1 MANRVLEMAIAI
13 KGQLDSSVGGAMTK
27 AIAQTKQMQAQ
38 IRAANR
44 EMASLQKQAAKQ
56 QASKGYVEYDTE
68 LAMLQASA
76 KKNQAAKEYE
86 ATMDRINA
94 KQKASA
100 NLSAAVSNLKAGAVA
115 AAAVAA
121 PLGLAVNEAIKFE
134 SAMSDVRKVVD
145 FDTPQQ
151 FKEMGDDILRMS
163 QGLPMSAEGIAKIVA
178 AGGQAGIAR
187 DELKEFATDAIKMGV
202 AFDITADQ
210 AGTMMANW
218 RTAFGMGQQEVVQL
232 ADQINYLSNTTA
244 ASSDAISDIVTRV
257 GPLGD
262 VAGISASQ
270 IAAIGA
276 SMAAVGVKSD
286 VAATGIKNLALGLVA
301 GAGAT
306 KSQQAAFAQ
315 LGLSAEDVAK
325 RMQTD
330 AQGTIVDILSR
341 IKQLPKE
348 AQAATL
354 SDLFGKESI
363 EAIAPLLTQLDN
375 LKDNFN
381 KVGDASQ
388 YAGSM
393 EAEYQARAGTTAN
406 QLQLAKNNLVALAV
420 NLGSLLLPAVNAVAG
435 GVARALG
442 AVAQFVTEHQQLASV
457 ITGTI
462 LAIVGLTMAALG
474 IRAAVAYYKY
484 MVATINMVRNAH
496 IAASIATKIST
507 ASTIA
512 AAAAQRAF
520 AIGARIAAVAQMA
533 LNAVMAMNP
542 FTLLVIAIMI
552 VVAALVYLWNTNES
566 FRAACIAAWESICAA
581 VSSAWDAISSAAA
594 AAWDYITS
602 AVSGAYAFIVG
613 CFDSISAAA
622 QAVWDAAVSAAQSAW
637 DSITSAVDAG
647 VQWCIDK
654 WNALKDAFSHPIDAI
669 VNFIKGGDSD
679 AASAAGQSASGGVF
693 NHPYLTWVAEA
704 GYPEVIVPITHDA
717 NAYNLWATAGQM
729 LGVGPAAMPTMPNM
743 PAVAPSS
750 GGPVEINFAPTINVQ
765 GGPGSEQAV
774 SRLMD
779 QKMREFDS
787 MMKRW
792 AANQRRLSF
801 E

>member
-13 KGQLDSSVGGAMTK
+13 KGQLDGSVGSTMSQAV
-27 AIAQTKQMQAQ
+27 AHAKQMQAQ

-44 EMASLQKQAAKQ
+44 EMASLQRQAAKQ
-56 QASKGYVEYDTE
+56 QASKGYVEYETE
-68 LAMLQASA
+68 LAMLQAQAQRNSA
-76 KKNQAAKEYE
+76 AEEYE
-86 ATMDRINA
+86 ATMDRVNA

-100 NLSAAVSNLKAGAVA
+100 NLSQAVSNLKAGAVA
-115 AAAVAA
+115 ATAMAA

-134 SAMSDVRKVVD
+134 ASMADVRKTVD

-163 QGLPMSAEGIAKIVA
+163 QEMPMSAEGIAKIVA

-187 DELKEFATDAIKMGV
+187 DDLKQFATDAIKMGV
-202 AFDITADQ
+202 AFDISAEQ
-210 AGTMMANW
+210 AGDMMAKW
-218 RTAFGMGQQEVVQL
+218 RTAFGMDQGQVVQL
-232 ADQINYLSNTTA
+232 ADQVNYLSNTTA
-244 ASSDAISDIVTRV
+244 ASSDSISDIVTRV
-257 GPLGD
+257 GPLGQ

-276 SMAAVGVKSD
+276 SMASVGVESD
-286 VAATGIKNLALGLVA
+286 VAATGIKNMALGLVA

-306 KSQQAAFAQ
+306 KSQQEAFAQ

-330 AQGTIVDILSR
+330 AQGTIIDVLSR
-341 IKQLPKE
+341 IKELPKE
-348 AQAATL
+348 MQASVL

-363 EAIAPLLTQLDN
+363 NAITPLLTQLDN
-375 LKDNFN
+375 LKANFN
-381 KVGDASQ
+381 KVSDATQ
-388 YAGSM
+388 YAGST
-393 EAEYQARAGTTAN
+393 EAEYQARVGTTAN
-406 QLQLAKNNLVALAV
+406 QLTLAKNNLVALAV
-420 NLGSLLLPAVNAVAG
+420 NIGGLLLPAVSAVAG
-435 GVARALG
+435 GLAMAMGSVAK
-442 AVAQFVTEHQQLASV
+442 FVEEHQTLAAV
-457 ITGTI
+457 IMGTVSAI
-462 LAIVGLTMAALG
+462 LALTLAALT

-484 MVATINMVRNAH
+484 MIATINMVRDAH
-496 IAASIATKIST
+496 VAATVASRASAASTMVAG
-507 ASTIA
+507 
-512 AAAAQRAF
+512 AAQRAF
-520 AIGARIAAVAQMA
+520 AIGARMAAAAQMA

-542 FTLLVIAIMI
+542 FILIVLAIMA
-552 VVAALVYLWNTNES
+552 VVAALIYLWNTNEN
-566 FRAACIAAWESICAA
+566 FRAACIAAWEAICNA
-581 VSSAWDAISSAAA
+581 VSSAWDTISSAAA

-602 AVSGAYAFIVG
+602 AVSGAYDFIVS

-654 WNALKDAFSHPIDAI
+654 WEGLKEAFSHPIDAV

-693 NHPYLTWVAEA
+693 SHPYLTWVAEA

-729 LGVGPAAMPTMPNM
+729 LGIGPAAMPTMTGV
-743 PAVAPSS
+743 PAAAPSGNS
-750 GGPVEINFAPTINVQ
+750 AQITFAPTINVQ
-765 GGPGSEQAV
+765 GAGPGTEQRI
-774 SRLMD
+774 SQLMD

-792 AANQRRLSF
+792 AANQRRLSY

>member
-44 EMASLQKQAAKQ
+44 EMTNLQKQAAKQ

-68 LAMLQASA
+68 LAMLQAQV

-163 QGLPMSAEGIAKIVA
+163 QELPMSAEGIAKIVA

-729 LGVGPAAMPTMPNM
+729 LGVGPAAMPAMSSV
-743 PAVAPSS
+743 PAAAPS
-750 GGPVEINFAPTINVQ
+750 GGSAQITFAPTITVQ
-765 GGPGSEQAV
+765 GGSPGTEQRI
-774 SRLMD
+774 SQLMD
-779 QKMREFDS
+779 QKMREFDG

-792 AANQRRLSF
+792 AANQRRLSY

>member
-13 KGQLDSSVGGAMTK
+13 KGQLDGSVGSTMSQAV
-27 AIAQTKQMQAQ
+27 AHAKQMQAQ

-44 EMASLQKQAAKQ
+44 EMASLQRQAAKQ
-56 QASKGYVEYDTE
+56 QASKGYVEYETE
-68 LAMLQASA
+68 LAMLQAQAQRNSA
-76 KKNQAAKEYE
+76 AEEYE
-86 ATMDRINA
+86 ATMDRVNA

-100 NLSAAVSNLKAGAVA
+100 NLSQAVSNLKAGAVA
-115 AAAVAA
+115 ATAMAA

-134 SAMSDVRKVVD
+134 ASMADVRKTVD

-163 QGLPMSAEGIAKIVA
+163 QEMPMSAEGIAKIVA

-187 DELKEFATDAIKMGV
+187 DDLKQFATDAIKMGV
-202 AFDITADQ
+202 AFDISAEQ
-210 AGTMMANW
+210 AGDMMAKW
-218 RTAFGMGQQEVVQL
+218 RTAFGMDQGQVVQL
-232 ADQINYLSNTTA
+232 ADQVNYLSNTTA
-244 ASSDAISDIVTRV
+244 ASSDSISDIVTRV
-257 GPLGD
+257 GPLGQ
-262 VAGISASQ
+262 VAGISAAQ

-286 VAATGIKNLALGLVA
+286 VAATGIKNMALGLAA

-306 KSQQAAFAQ
+306 KSQQEAFAQ

-330 AQGTIVDILSR
+330 AQGTIIDVLTR

-375 LKDNFN
+375 LKANFN
-381 KVGDASQ
+381 KVSDATQ
-388 YAGSM
+388 YAGST
-393 EAEYQARAGTTAN
+393 EAEYQARVGTTAN
-406 QLQLAKNNLVALAV
+406 QLTLAKNNLVALAV
-420 NLGSLLLPAVNAVAG
+420 NIGGLLLPAVSAVAG
-435 GVARALG
+435 GLAMAMGSVAK
-442 AVAQFVTEHQQLASV
+442 FVEEHQTLAAV
-457 ITGTI
+457 IMGTVSAI
-462 LAIVGLTMAALG
+462 LALTLAALT

-484 MVATINMVRNAH
+484 MIATINMVRDAH
-496 IAASIATKIST
+496 VAATVASRASAASTMVAG
-507 ASTIA
+507 
-512 AAAAQRAF
+512 AAQRAF
-520 AIGARIAAVAQMA
+520 AIGARMAAAAQMA

-542 FTLLVIAIMI
+542 FILIVLAIMA
-552 VVAALVYLWNTNES
+552 VVAALIYLWNTNEN
-566 FRAACIAAWESICAA
+566 FRAACIAAWEAICNA
-581 VSSAWDAISSAAA
+581 VSSAWDTISSAAA

-602 AVSGAYAFIVG
+602 AVSGAYDFIVS

-654 WNALKDAFSHPIDAI
+654 WEGLKEAFSHPIDAV

-693 NHPYLTWVAEA
+693 SHPYLTWVAEA

-729 LGVGPAAMPTMPNM
+729 LGIGPAAMPTMTGV
-743 PAVAPSS
+743 PAAAPSGNS
-750 GGPVEINFAPTINVQ
+750 AQITFAPTINVQ
-765 GGPGSEQAV
+765 GAGPGTEQRI
-774 SRLMD
+774 SQLMD

-792 AANQRRLSF
+792 AANQRRLSY

>member
-44 EMASLQKQAAKQ
+44 EMTNLQKQAAKQ

-68 LAMLQASA
+68 LAMLQAQV

-86 ATMDRINA
+86 ATMDRVNA

-100 NLSAAVSNLKAGAVA
+100 NLSSAVSSLKAGAVA

-121 PLGLAVNEAIKFE
+121 PLGLAVREAVQFE

-163 QGLPMSAEGIAKIVA
+163 QELPMSAEGIAKIVA

-187 DELKEFATDAIKMGV
+187 DELKSFATDAIKMGV
-202 AFDITADQ
+202 AFDITAEQ
-210 AGTMMANW
+210 AGQMMANW
-218 RTAFGMGQQEVVQL
+218 RTAFGMGQDQVVQL

-276 SMAAVGVKSD
+276 SMASVGVKSD

-306 KSQQAAFAQ
+306 KSQQEAFAQ

-330 AQGTIVDILSR
+330 AQGTIMDVLSR

-348 AQAATL
+348 AQATAL
-354 SDLFGKESI
+354 SDIFGKESI

-375 LKDNFN
+375 LQSNFS

-420 NLGSLLLPAVNAVAG
+420 NLGSLLLPAVTAVAG
-435 GVARALG
+435 AMARAMG
-442 AVAQFVTEHQQLASV
+442 AVAQFVSEHQQLATV
-457 ITGTI
+457 IIGTI
-462 LAIVGLTMAALG
+462 GAIVGLTMAALG

-484 MVATINMVRNAH
+484 MAATINMIKNAH
-496 IAASIATKIST
+496 IAATIATK
-507 ASTIA
+507 ASAAATFI

-520 AIGARIAAVAQMA
+520 ARSSCPDGIKRRDGNEPVRARRHRD
-533 LNAVMAMNP
+533 
-542 FTLLVIAIMI
+542 
-552 VVAALVYLWNTNES
+552 YDCRG
-566 FRAACIAAWESICAA
+566 RAG
-581 VSSAWDAISSAAA
+581 VSLEYKRKLPGGVHCSLGSHLRSC
-594 AAWDYITS
+594 
-602 AVSGAYAFIVG
+602 IVG
-613 CFDSISAAA
+613 VGYDFLGGSGLGLYHERRIR
-622 QAVWDAAVSAAQSAW
+622 
-637 DSITSAVDAG
+637 G
-647 VQWCIDK
+647 V
-654 WNALKDAFSHPIDAI
+654 
-669 VNFIKGGDSD
+669 
-679 AASAAGQSASGGVF
+679 
-693 NHPYLTWVAEA
+693 
-704 GYPEVIVPITHDA
+704 
-717 NAYNLWATAGQM
+717 
-729 LGVGPAAMPTMPNM
+729 
-743 PAVAPSS
+743 
-750 GGPVEINFAPTINVQ
+750 
-765 GGPGSEQAV
+765 
-774 SRLMD
+774 
-779 QKMREFDS
+779 
-787 MMKRW
+787 
-792 AANQRRLSF
+792 
-801 E
+801 

>member
-13 KGQLDSSVGGAMTK
+13 KGQLDGSVGSTMSQAV
-27 AIAQTKQMQAQ
+27 AHAKQMQAQ

-44 EMASLQKQAAKQ
+44 EMASLQRQAAKQ
-56 QASKGYVEYDTE
+56 QASKGYVEYETE
-68 LAMLQASA
+68 LAMLQAQAQRNSA
-76 KKNQAAKEYE
+76 AEEYE
-86 ATMDRINA
+86 ATMDRVNA

-100 NLSAAVSNLKAGAVA
+100 NLSQAVSNLKAGAVA
-115 AAAVAA
+115 ATAMAA

-134 SAMSDVRKVVD
+134 ASMADVRKNVD

-163 QGLPMSAEGIAKIVA
+163 QEMPMSAEGIAKIVA

-187 DELKEFATDAIKMGV
+187 DDLKQFATDAIKMGV
-202 AFDITADQ
+202 AFDISAEQ
-210 AGTMMANW
+210 AGDMMAKW
-218 RTAFGMGQQEVVQL
+218 RTAFGMDQGQVVQL
-232 ADQINYLSNTTA
+232 ADQVNYLSNTTT
-244 ASSDAISDIVTRV
+244 ASSDSISDIVTRV
-257 GPLGD
+257 GPLGQ

-276 SMAAVGVKSD
+276 SMASVGVESD
-286 VAATGIKNLALGLVA
+286 VAATGIKNMALGLVA

-306 KSQQAAFAQ
+306 KSQQEAFAQ

-330 AQGTIVDILSR
+330 AQGTIIDVLSR
-341 IKQLPKE
+341 IKELPKE
-348 AQAATL
+348 MQASVL

-363 EAIAPLLTQLDN
+363 NAIAPLLTQLDN

-393 EAEYQARAGTTAN
+393 DAEYQARVGTTAN
-406 QLQLAKNNLVALAV
+406 QLQLVKNNLAALAI
-420 NLGSLLLPAVNAVAG
+420 NIGSLLLPAVSAVAG
-435 GVARALG
+435 GFAKAMG
-442 AVAQFVTEHQQLASV
+442 AVASFISEHQTLAAV
-457 ITGTI
+457 IMGTVGAI
-462 LAIVGLTMAALG
+462 LALTLAALT

-484 MVATINMVRNAH
+484 MIATINMVRDAH
-496 IAASIATKIST
+496 VAATVASRASAASTMVAG
-507 ASTIA
+507 
-512 AAAAQRAF
+512 AAQRAF
-520 AIGARIAAVAQMA
+520 AIGARMAAAAQMA

-542 FTLLVIAIMI
+542 FILIVLAIMA
-552 VVAALVYLWNTNES
+552 VVAALIYLWNTNEN
-566 FRAACIAAWESICAA
+566 FRAACIAAWEAICNA
-581 VSSAWDAISSAAA
+581 VSSAWDTISSAAA

-602 AVSGAYAFIVG
+602 AVSGAYDFIVS

-654 WNALKDAFSHPIDAI
+654 WEGLKEAFSHPIDAV

-693 NHPYLTWVAEA
+693 SHPYLTWVAEA

-729 LGVGPAAMPTMPNM
+729 LGIGPAAMPTMTGV
-743 PAVAPSS
+743 PAAAPSGNS
-750 GGPVEINFAPTINVQ
+750 AQITFAPTINVQ
-765 GGPGSEQAV
+765 GAGPGTEQRI
-774 SRLMD
+774 SQLMD

-792 AANQRRLSF
+792 AANQRRLSY

>member
-163 QGLPMSAEGIAKIVA
+163 QELPMSAEGIAKIVA

-187 DELKEFATDAIKMGV
+187 DELKSFATDAIKMGV
-202 AFDITADQ
+202 AFDITAEQ
-210 AGTMMANW
+210 AGQMMANW
-218 RTAFGMGQQEVVQL
+218 RTAFGMGQDQVVQL

-301 GAGAT
+301 GADAT

-729 LGVGPAAMPTMPNM
+729 LGVGPAAMPAMSSV
-743 PAVAPSS
+743 PAAAPS
-750 GGPVEINFAPTINVQ
+750 GGSAQITFAPTITVQ
-765 GGPGSEQAV
+765 GGSPGTEQRI
-774 SRLMD
+774 SQLMD
-779 QKMREFDS
+779 QKMREFDG

-792 AANQRRLSF
+792 AANQRRLSY

>member
-13 KGQLDSSVGGAMTK
+13 KGQLDGSVGSTMSQAV
-27 AIAQTKQMQAQ
+27 AHAKQMQAQ

-44 EMASLQKQAAKQ
+44 EMASLQRQAAKQ
-56 QASKGYVEYDTE
+56 QASKGYVEYETE
-68 LAMLQASA
+68 LAMLQAQAQRNSA
-76 KKNQAAKEYE
+76 AEEYE
-86 ATMDRINA
+86 ATMDRVNA

-100 NLSAAVSNLKAGAVA
+100 NLSQAVSNLKAGAVA
-115 AAAVAA
+115 ATAMAA

-134 SAMSDVRKVVD
+134 ASMADVRKTVD

-163 QGLPMSAEGIAKIVA
+163 QEMPMSAEGIAKIVA

-187 DELKEFATDAIKMGV
+187 DDLKQFATDAIKMGV
-202 AFDITADQ
+202 AFDISAEQ
-210 AGTMMANW
+210 AGDMMAKW
-218 RTAFGMGQQEVVQL
+218 RTAFGMDQGQVVQL
-232 ADQINYLSNTTA
+232 ADQVNYLSNTTA
-244 ASSDAISDIVTRV
+244 ASSDSISDIVTRV
-257 GPLGD
+257 GPLGQ

-276 SMAAVGVKSD
+276 SMASVGVESD
-286 VAATGIKNLALGLVA
+286 VAATGIKNMALGLVA

-306 KSQQAAFAQ
+306 KSQQEAFAQ

-330 AQGTIVDILSR
+330 AQGTIIDVLSR
-341 IKQLPKE
+341 IKELPKE
-348 AQAATL
+348 MQASVL

-363 EAIAPLLTQLDN
+363 NAIAPLLTQLDN
-375 LKDNFN
+375 LKANFN
-381 KVGDASQ
+381 KVSDATQ
-388 YAGSM
+388 YAGST
-393 EAEYQARAGTTAN
+393 EAEYQARVGTTAN
-406 QLQLAKNNLVALAV
+406 QLTLAKNNLVALAV
-420 NLGSLLLPAVNAVAG
+420 NIGGLLLPAVSAVAG
-435 GVARALG
+435 GLAMAMGSVAK
-442 AVAQFVTEHQQLASV
+442 FVEEHQTLAAV
-457 ITGTI
+457 IMGTVSAI
-462 LAIVGLTMAALG
+462 LALTLAALT

-484 MVATINMVRNAH
+484 MIATINMVRDAH
-496 IAASIATKIST
+496 VAATVASRASAASTMVAG
-507 ASTIA
+507 
-512 AAAAQRAF
+512 AAQRAF
-520 AIGARIAAVAQMA
+520 AIGARMAAAAQMA

-542 FTLLVIAIMI
+542 FILIVLAIMA
-552 VVAALVYLWNTNES
+552 VVAALIYLWNTNEN
-566 FRAACIAAWESICAA
+566 FRAACIAAWEAICNA
-581 VSSAWDAISSAAA
+581 VSSAWDTISSAAA

-602 AVSGAYAFIVG
+602 AVSGAYDFIVS

-654 WNALKDAFSHPIDAI
+654 WEGLKEAFSHPIDAV

-693 NHPYLTWVAEA
+693 SHPYLTWVAEA

-729 LGVGPAAMPTMPNM
+729 LGIGPAAMPTMTGV
-743 PAVAPSS
+743 PAAAPSGNS
-750 GGPVEINFAPTINVQ
+750 AQITFAPTINVQ
-765 GGPGSEQAV
+765 GAGPGTEQRI
-774 SRLMD
+774 SQLMD

-792 AANQRRLSF
+792 AANQRRLSY

>member
-163 QGLPMSAEGIAKIVA
+163 QELPMSAEGIAKIVA

-330 AQGTIVDILSR
+330 AQLSL
-341 IKQLPKE
+341 I
-348 AQAATL
+348 
-354 SDLFGKESI
+354 
-363 EAIAPLLTQLDN
+363 
-375 LKDNFN
+375 
-381 KVGDASQ
+381 
-388 YAGSM
+388 
-393 EAEYQARAGTTAN
+393 
-406 QLQLAKNNLVALAV
+406 
-420 NLGSLLLPAVNAVAG
+420 
-435 GVARALG
+435 
-442 AVAQFVTEHQQLASV
+442 
-457 ITGTI
+457 
-462 LAIVGLTMAALG
+462 
-474 IRAAVAYYKY
+474 
-484 MVATINMVRNAH
+484 H
-496 IAASIATKIST
+496 I
-507 ASTIA
+507 
-512 AAAAQRAF
+512 
-520 AIGARIAAVAQMA
+520 
-533 LNAVMAMNP
+533 
-542 FTLLVIAIMI
+542 
-552 VVAALVYLWNTNES
+552 
-566 FRAACIAAWESICAA
+566 
-581 VSSAWDAISSAAA
+581 
-594 AAWDYITS
+594 
-602 AVSGAYAFIVG
+602 
-613 CFDSISAAA
+613 
-622 QAVWDAAVSAAQSAW
+622 
-637 DSITSAVDAG
+637 
-647 VQWCIDK
+647 
-654 WNALKDAFSHPIDAI
+654 
-669 VNFIKGGDSD
+669 
-679 AASAAGQSASGGVF
+679 
-693 NHPYLTWVAEA
+693 
-704 GYPEVIVPITHDA
+704 
-717 NAYNLWATAGQM
+717 
-729 LGVGPAAMPTMPNM
+729 
-743 PAVAPSS
+743 
-750 GGPVEINFAPTINVQ
+750 
-765 GGPGSEQAV
+765 
-774 SRLMD
+774 
-779 QKMREFDS
+779 
-787 MMKRW
+787 
-792 AANQRRLSF
+792 
-801 E
+801 

>member
-68 LAMLQASA
+68 LAMLQTSA

-163 QGLPMSAEGIAKIVA
+163 QELPMSAEGIAKIVA
-178 AGGQAGIAR
+178 AGGQAGIAK
-187 DELKEFATDAIKMGV
+187 DELKQFATDAIKMGV
-202 AFDITADQ
+202 AFDITAEQ

-218 RTAFGMGQQEVVQL
+218 RTAFGMSQTQVVEL

-388 YAGSM
+388 YAGST

-406 QLQLAKNNLVALAV
+406 QLQLAKNSLVALAV

-581 VSSAWDAISSAAA
+581 VSSAWDTISSAAA

-729 LGVGPAAMPTMPNM
+729 LGVGPAAMPAMSSV
-743 PAVAPSS
+743 PAAAPS
-750 GGPVEINFAPTINVQ
+750 GGSAQITFAPTINVQ
-765 GGPGSEQAV
+765 GGSPGTEQRI
-774 SRLMD
+774 SQLMD
-779 QKMREFDS
+779 QKMREFDG

-792 AANQRRLSF
+792 AANQRRLSY

>member
-44 EMASLQKQAAKQ
+44 EMTNLQKQAAKQ

-68 LAMLQASA
+68 LAMLQAQV

-86 ATMDRINA
+86 ATMDRVNA

-100 NLSAAVSNLKAGAVA
+100 NLSSAVSSLKAGAVA

-121 PLGLAVNEAIKFE
+121 PLGLAVREAVQFE

-145 FDTPQQ
+145 FDTPEQ
-151 FKEMGDDILRMS
+151 FKQMGDDILHMS
-163 QGLPMSAEGIAKIVA
+163 QEMPMSAEGIAKIVA
-178 AGGQAGIAR
+178 AAGQAGIAK
-187 DELKEFATDAIKMGV
+187 DELKQFATDAIKMGV
-202 AFDITADQ
+202 AFDITAEQ

-218 RTAFGMGQQEVVQL
+218 RTAFGMNQTQVVEL

-262 VAGISASQ
+262 VAGISAAQ

-286 VAATGIKNLALGLVA
+286 VAATGIKNMALGLTA

-306 KSQQAAFAQ
+306 KSQQEAFAQ

-330 AQGTIVDILSR
+330 AQGTIIDVLTR

-375 LKDNFN
+375 LKANFN
-381 KVGDASQ
+381 KVSDATQ
-388 YAGSM
+388 YAGST
-393 EAEYQARAGTTAN
+393 EAEYQARVGTTAN
-406 QLQLAKNNLVALAV
+406 QLTLAKNNLVALAV
-420 NLGSLLLPAVNAVAG
+420 NIGGLLLPAVSAVAG
-435 GVARALG
+435 GLAMAMGSVAK
-442 AVAQFVTEHQQLASV
+442 FVEEHQTLATV
-457 ITGTI
+457 ILGTI
-462 LAIVGLTMAALG
+462 TAVIGLTMAALG

-484 MVATINMVRNAH
+484 MAATINMIKNAH
-496 IAASIATKIST
+496 IAATIATK
-507 ASTIA
+507 ASAAATFI

-520 AIGARIAAVAQMA
+520 AVGARIAAVAQMA

-542 FTLLVIAIMI
+542 FALVVIAIMI
-552 VVAALVYLWNTNES
+552 VVAALVYLWNTNEN
-566 FRAACIAAWESICAA
+566 FRAACIAAWEAICNA
-581 VSSAWDAISSAAA
+581 VSSAWAAISSAAS
-594 AAWDYITS
+594 AAWTYITG
-602 AVSGAYAFIVG
+602 AVSSAYSFIVSV
-613 CFDSISAAA
+613 FDSIMAVAVS
-622 QAVWDAAVSAAQSAW
+622 VWDAAVSATQSAW

-654 WNALKDAFSHPIDAI
+654 WNALKEALSHPIDAI

-729 LGVGPAAMPTMPNM
+729 LGVGQAAMPTMPNM

>member
-68 LAMLQASA
+68 LAMLQTSA

-151 FKEMGDDILRMS
+151 FKEMGDDILHMS
-163 QGLPMSAEGIAKIVA
+163 QEMPMSAEGIAKIVA
-178 AGGQAGIAR
+178 AAGQAGIAK
-187 DELKEFATDAIKMGV
+187 DELKQFATDAIKMGV
-202 AFDITADQ
+202 AFDITAEQ

-218 RTAFGMGQQEVVQL
+218 RTAFGMNQTQVVEL

-262 VAGISASQ
+262 VAGISAAQ

-286 VAATGIKNLALGLVA
+286 VAATGIKNMALGLAA

-306 KSQQAAFAQ
+306 KSQQEAFAQ

-330 AQGTIVDILSR
+330 AQGTIIDVLTR

-375 LKDNFN
+375 LKANFN
-381 KVGDASQ
+381 KVSDATQ
-388 YAGSM
+388 YAGST
-393 EAEYQARAGTTAN
+393 EAEYQARVGTTAN
-406 QLQLAKNNLVALAV
+406 QLTLAKNNLVALAV
-420 NLGSLLLPAVNAVAG
+420 NIGGLLLPAVSAVAG
-435 GVARALG
+435 GLAMAMGSVAK
-442 AVAQFVTEHQQLASV
+442 FVEEHQTLATV
-457 ITGTI
+457 ILGTI
-462 LAIVGLTMAALG
+462 TAVIGLTMAALG

-484 MVATINMVRNAH
+484 MAATINMIKNAH
-496 IAASIATKIST
+496 IAATIATK
-507 ASTIA
+507 ASAAATFI

-729 LGVGPAAMPTMPNM
+729 LGVGPAAMPAMSSV
-743 PAVAPSS
+743 PAAAPS
-750 GGPVEINFAPTINVQ
+750 GGSAQITFAPTITVQ
-765 GGPGSEQAV
+765 GGSPGTEQRI
-774 SRLMD
+774 SQLMD
-779 QKMREFDS
+779 QKMREFDG

-792 AANQRRLSF
+792 AANQRRLSY

>member
-68 LAMLQASA
+68 LAMLQTSA
-76 KKNQAAKEYE
+76 KKNQVAKEYE

-134 SAMSDVRKVVD
+134 STMADVRKTVD
-145 FDTPQQ
+145 FDTPEQ
-151 FKEMGDDILRMS
+151 FKQMGDDILKMS
-163 QGLPMSAEGIAKIVA
+163 QEMPMSAEGIAKIVA
-178 AGGQAGIAR
+178 AAGQAGIAK
-187 DELKEFATDAIKMGV
+187 DELKQFATDAIKMGV
-202 AFDITADQ
+202 AFDTTAEQ

-218 RTAFGMGQQEVVQL
+218 RTAFGMSQTQVVEL
-232 ADQINYLSNTTA
+232 ADQINYLSNTTN

-262 VAGISASQ
+262 VAGISAAQ

-276 SMAAVGVKSD
+276 SMTAAGVKSE
-286 VAATGIKNLALGLVA
+286 VAATGIKNLAMGLVL
-301 GAGAT
+301 GSSAT
-306 KSQQAAFAQ
+306 KQQQEAFAQ

-330 AQGTIVDILSR
+330 AQGTIMDVLTR

-348 AQAATL
+348 AQAGAL
-354 SDLFGKESI
+354 KNIFGEESI

-375 LKDNFN
+375 LQSNFS
-381 KVGDASQ
+381 KVGDATQ

-542 FTLLVIAIMI
+542 FALVVIAIMI
-552 VVAALVYLWNTNES
+552 VVAALVYLWNTNEN
-566 FRAACIAAWESICAA
+566 FRAACIAAWEAICAA
-581 VSSAWDAISSAAA
+581 VSSAWDTISSAAA

-602 AVSGAYAFIVG
+602 AVSGAYDFIVS

-654 WNALKDAFSHPIDAI
+654 WEGLKEAFSHPIDAV

-693 NHPYLTWVAEA
+693 SHPYLTWVAEA

-729 LGVGPAAMPTMPNM
+729 LGVGPAAMPAMSSV
-743 PAVAPSS
+743 PAAAPS
-750 GGPVEINFAPTINVQ
+750 GGSAQITFAPTITVQ
-765 GGPGSEQAV
+765 GGSPGTEQRI
-774 SRLMD
+774 SQLMD
-779 QKMREFDS
+779 QKMREFDG

-792 AANQRRLSF
+792 AANQRRLSY

>member
-121 PLGLAVNEAIKFE
+121 PLGLAVREAVQFE

-163 QGLPMSAEGIAKIVA
+163 QELPMSAEGIAKIVA

-187 DELKEFATDAIKMGV
+187 DELKSFATDAIKMGV
-202 AFDITADQ
+202 AFDITAEQ
-210 AGTMMANW
+210 AGQMMANW
-218 RTAFGMGQQEVVQL
+218 RTAFGMGQDQVVQL

-262 VAGISASQ
+262 VASISASQ

-276 SMAAVGVKSD
+276 SMASVGVKSD

-306 KSQQAAFAQ
+306 KSQQEAFAQ

-330 AQGTIVDILSR
+330 AQGTIMDVLSR

-348 AQAATL
+348 AQATAL
-354 SDLFGKESI
+354 SDIFGKESI

-375 LKDNFN
+375 LQSNFN

-420 NLGSLLLPAVNAVAG
+420 NLGSLLLPAVTDVAG
-435 GVARALG
+435 AMARAMG
-442 AVAQFVTEHQQLASV
+442 AVAQFVSEHQQLATV
-457 ITGTI
+457 IIGTI
-462 LAIVGLTMAALG
+462 GAIVGLTMAALG

-484 MVATINMVRNAH
+484 MAATINMIKNAH
-496 IAASIATKIST
+496 IAATIATK
-507 ASTIA
+507 ASAAATFI

-542 FTLLVIAIMI
+542 FALVVIAIMI

-581 VSSAWDAISSAAA
+581 VSSAWDTISSAAA

-654 WNALKDAFSHPIDAI
+654 WEALKEAFSHPIDAI
-669 VNFIKGGDSD
+669 VNFIKGGDGD
-679 AASAAGQSASGGVF
+679 AASAAGMSASGGVF

-729 LGVGPAAMPTMPNM
+729 LGVGQAAMPTMPNM

-792 AANQRRLSF
+792 AANQRRLSY

>member
-68 LAMLQASA
+68 LAMLQAQA
-76 KKNQAAKEYE
+76 QKNSAAKEYE
-86 ATMDRINA
+86 ATMDRVNA

-100 NLSAAVSNLKAGAVA
+100 NLSQAVSNLKAGAVA
-115 AAAVAA
+115 ATAMAA
-121 PLGLAVNEAIKFE
+121 PLGLAVNEAIRFE
-134 SAMSDVRKVVD
+134 ASMADVRKTVD

-151 FKEMGDDILRMS
+151 FKKMGDDILRMS
-163 QGLPMSAEGIAKIVA
+163 QEMPMSAEGIAKIVA

-187 DELKEFATDAIKMGV
+187 DDLKQFATDAIKMGV
-202 AFDITADQ
+202 AFDISAEQ
-210 AGTMMANW
+210 AGDMMAKW
-218 RTAFGMGQQEVVQL
+218 RTAFGMDQGQVVQL
-232 ADQINYLSNTTA
+232 ADQVNYLSNTTT
-244 ASSDAISDIVTRV
+244 ASSDSISDIVTRV
-257 GPLGD
+257 GPLGQ

-276 SMAAVGVKSD
+276 SMASVGVESD
-286 VAATGIKNLALGLVA
+286 VAATGIKNMALGLVA

-306 KSQQAAFAQ
+306 KSQQEAFAQ

-330 AQGTIVDILSR
+330 AQGTIIDVLSR
-341 IKQLPKE
+341 IKELPKE
-348 AQAATL
+348 MQASVL

-363 EAIAPLLTQLDN
+363 NAIAPLLTQLDN

-393 EAEYQARAGTTAN
+393 DAEYQARVGTTAN
-406 QLQLAKNNLVALAV
+406 QLQLVKNNLVALAV
-420 NLGSLLLPAVNAVAG
+420 NLGSLLLPAVKAVAG

-581 VSSAWDAISSAAA
+581 VSSAWDTISSAAA
-594 AAWDYITS
+594 AAWGYITS

-622 QAVWDAAVSAAQSAW
+622 QAVWAAAVSAAQSAW

-654 WNALKDAFSHPIDAI
+654 WEALKEAFSHPIDAI
-669 VNFIKGGDSD
+669 VNFIKGGDGD
-679 AASAAGQSASGGVF
+679 AASAAGMSASGGVF

-729 LGVGPAAMPTMPNM
+729 LGVGQAAMPTMPNM

-750 GGPVEINFAPTINVQ
+750 AGPVEINFAPTINVQ

>member
-27 AIAQTKQMQAQ
+27 AIAQTKQVQAQ

-44 EMASLQKQAAKQ
+44 EMTNLQKQAAKQ

-68 LAMLQASA
+68 LAMLQAQV

-86 ATMDRINA
+86 ATMDRVNA

-100 NLSAAVSNLKAGAVA
+100 NLSSAVSSLKAGAVA

-121 PLGLAVNEAIKFE
+121 PLGLAVREAVQFE

-163 QGLPMSAEGIAKIVA
+163 QELPMSAEGIAKIVA

-187 DELKEFATDAIKMGV
+187 DELKSFATDAIKMGV
-202 AFDITADQ
+202 AFDITAEQ
-210 AGTMMANW
+210 AGQMMANW
-218 RTAFGMGQQEVVQL
+218 RTAFGMGQDQVVQL

-276 SMAAVGVKSD
+276 SMASVGVKSD

-306 KSQQAAFAQ
+306 KSQQEAFAQ

-330 AQGTIVDILSR
+330 AQGTIMDVLSR

-348 AQAATL
+348 AQATAL
-354 SDLFGKESI
+354 SDIFGKESI

-375 LKDNFN
+375 LQSNFS

-420 NLGSLLLPAVNAVAG
+420 NLGSLLLPAVTAVAG
-435 GVARALG
+435 AMARAMG
-442 AVAQFVTEHQQLASV
+442 AVAQFVSEHQQLATV
-457 ITGTI
+457 IIGTI
-462 LAIVGLTMAALG
+462 GAIVGLTMAALG

-484 MVATINMVRNAH
+484 MAATINMIKNAH
-496 IAASIATKIST
+496 IAATIATK
-507 ASTIA
+507 ASAAATFI

-520 AIGARIAAVAQMA
+520 AIGSRIAAVAQMA

-542 FTLLVIAIMI
+542 FALVVIAIMI
-552 VVAALVYLWNTNES
+552 VVAALVYLWNTNEN
-566 FRAACIAAWESICAA
+566 FRAACIAAWEAICAA
-581 VSSAWDAISSAAA
+581 VSSVWDTISSAAA

-602 AVSGAYAFIVG
+602 AVSGAYDFIVS

-654 WNALKDAFSHPIDAI
+654 WEGLKKAFSHPIDAI

-693 NHPYLTWVAEA
+693 SHPYLTWVAEA

-729 LGVGPAAMPTMPNM
+729 LGIGPAAMPTMTGV
-743 PAVAPSS
+743 PAAAPSGNS
-750 GGPVEINFAPTINVQ
+750 AQITFAPTINAQ
-765 GGPGSEQAV
+765 GAGPGTEQRI
-774 SRLMD
+774 SQLMG

-792 AANQRRLSF
+792 AANQRRLSY

>member
-115 AAAVAA
+115 AAVAA

-163 QGLPMSAEGIAKIVA
+163 QELPMSAEGIAKIVA

-729 LGVGPAAMPTMPNM
+729 LGVGPAAMPAMSSV
-743 PAVAPSS
+743 PAAAPS
-750 GGPVEINFAPTINVQ
+750 GGSAQITFAPTITVQ
-765 GGPGSEQAV
+765 GGSPGTEQRI
-774 SRLMD
+774 SQLMD
-779 QKMREFDS
+779 QKMREFDG

-792 AANQRRLSF
+792 AANQRRLSY

>member
-13 KGQLDSSVGGAMTK
+13 KGQLDGSVGSTMSQAV
-27 AIAQTKQMQAQ
+27 AHAKQMQAQ

-44 EMASLQKQAAKQ
+44 EMASLQRQAAKQ
-56 QASKGYVEYDTE
+56 QASKGYVEYETE
-68 LAMLQASA
+68 LAMLQAQAQRNSA
-76 KKNQAAKEYE
+76 AEEYE
-86 ATMDRINA
+86 ATMDRVNA

-100 NLSAAVSNLKAGAVA
+100 NLSQAVSNLKAGAVA
-115 AAAVAA
+115 ATAMAA

-134 SAMSDVRKVVD
+134 ASMADVRKTVD

-163 QGLPMSAEGIAKIVA
+163 QEMPMSAEGIAKIVA

-187 DELKEFATDAIKMGV
+187 DDLKQFATDAIKMGV
-202 AFDITADQ
+202 AFDISAEQ
-210 AGTMMANW
+210 AGDMMAKW
-218 RTAFGMGQQEVVQL
+218 RTAFGMDQGQVVQL
-232 ADQINYLSNTTA
+232 ADQVNYLSNTTA
-244 ASSDAISDIVTRV
+244 ASSDSISDIVTRV
-257 GPLGD
+257 GPLGQ
-262 VAGISASQ
+262 VAGISAAQ

-286 VAATGIKNLALGLVA
+286 VAATGIKNMALGLAA

-306 KSQQAAFAQ
+306 KSQQEAFAQ

-330 AQGTIVDILSR
+330 AQGTIIDVLTR

-363 EAIAPLLTQLDN
+363 EAIALLLTQLDN
-375 LKDNFN
+375 LKANFN
-381 KVGDASQ
+381 KVSDATQ
-388 YAGSM
+388 YAGST
-393 EAEYQARAGTTAN
+393 EAEYQARVGTTAN
-406 QLQLAKNNLVALAV
+406 QLTLAKNNLVALAV
-420 NLGSLLLPAVNAVAG
+420 NIGGLLLPAVSAVAG
-435 GVARALG
+435 GLAMAMGSVAK
-442 AVAQFVTEHQQLASV
+442 FVEEHQTLAAV
-457 ITGTI
+457 IMGTVSAI
-462 LAIVGLTMAALG
+462 LALTLAALT

-484 MVATINMVRNAH
+484 MIATINMVRDAH
-496 IAASIATKIST
+496 VAATVASRASAASTMVAG
-507 ASTIA
+507 
-512 AAAAQRAF
+512 AAQRAF
-520 AIGARIAAVAQMA
+520 AIGARMAAAAQMA

-542 FTLLVIAIMI
+542 FILIVLAIMA
-552 VVAALVYLWNTNES
+552 VVAALIYLWNTNEN
-566 FRAACIAAWESICAA
+566 FRAACIAAWEAICNA
-581 VSSAWDAISSAAA
+581 VSSAWDTISSAAA

-602 AVSGAYAFIVG
+602 AVSGAYDFIVS

-654 WNALKDAFSHPIDAI
+654 WEGLKEAFSHPIDAV

-693 NHPYLTWVAEA
+693 SHPYLTWVAEA

-729 LGVGPAAMPTMPNM
+729 LGIGPAAMPTMTGV
-743 PAVAPSS
+743 PAAAPSGNS
-750 GGPVEINFAPTINVQ
+750 AQITFAPTINVQ
-765 GGPGSEQAV
+765 GAGPGTEQRI
-774 SRLMD
+774 SQLMD

-792 AANQRRLSF
+792 AANQRRLSY

>member
-13 KGQLDSSVGGAMTK
+13 KGQLDGSVGSAMSK
-27 AIAQTKQMQAQ
+27 AIAQTKEMQAQ

-56 QASKGYVEYDTE
+56 QASKGFVEYDTE
-68 LAMLQASA
+68 LAMLQAEA
-76 KKNQAAKEYE
+76 KKNTAAKQYE

-100 NLSAAVSNLKAGAVA
+100 NLTQTVSNLKAGAVA

-134 SAMSDVRKVVD
+134 SSMSDVRKVVD
-145 FDTPQQ
+145 FDTPEQ
-151 FKEMGDDILRMS
+151 FKQMGDDILHMS
-163 QGLPMSAEGIAKIVA
+163 QEMPMSAEGIAKIVA
-178 AGGQAGIAR
+178 AAGQAGIAK
-187 DELKEFATDAIKMGV
+187 DELKQFATDAIKMGV
-202 AFDITADQ
+202 AFDITAEQ

-218 RTAFGMGQQEVVQL
+218 RTAFGMNQTQVVEL

-262 VAGISASQ
+262 VAGISAAQ

-286 VAATGIKNLALGLVA
+286 VAATGIKNMALGLTA

-306 KSQQAAFAQ
+306 KSQQEAFAQ

-330 AQGTIVDILSR
+330 AQGTIIDVLTR

-375 LKDNFN
+375 LKANFN
-381 KVGDASQ
+381 KVSDATQ
-388 YAGSM
+388 YAGST
-393 EAEYQARAGTTAN
+393 EAEYQARVGTTAN
-406 QLQLAKNNLVALAV
+406 QLTLAKNNLVALAV
-420 NLGSLLLPAVNAVAG
+420 NIGGLLLPAVSAVAG
-435 GVARALG
+435 GLAMAMGSVAK
-442 AVAQFVTEHQQLASV
+442 FVEEHQTLATV
-457 ITGTI
+457 ILGTI
-462 LAIVGLTMAALG
+462 TAVIGLTMAALG

-484 MVATINMVRNAH
+484 MAATINMIKNAH
-496 IAASIATKIST
+496 IAAAIATRAST
-507 ASTIA
+507 AATFV

-542 FTLLVIAIMI
+542 FALVVIAIMA
-552 VVAALVYLWNTNES
+552 VVAVLVYLWNTNEE
-566 FRAACIAAWESICAA
+566 FRTACIAAWDAICAA
-581 VSSAWDAISSAAA
+581 VSSAWDTISSAAA

-602 AVSGAYAFIVG
+602 AVSGTYDFIVS

-654 WNALKDAFSHPIDAI
+654 WEALKEAFSHPIDAI
-669 VNFIKGGDSD
+669 VNFIKGGDGD
-679 AASAAGQSASGGVF
+679 AASAAGMSASGGVF

-729 LGVGPAAMPTMPNM
+729 LGVGPAAMPAMPNV
-743 PAVAPSS
+743 PAAAPSS

-765 GGPGSEQAV
+765 GGPGNEQAI

-779 QKMREFDS
+779 QKMREFDR

-792 AANQRRLSF
+792 TAEKRRLSY

>member
-13 KGQLDSSVGGAMTK
+13 KGQLDGSVGSTMSQAV
-27 AIAQTKQMQAQ
+27 AHAKQMQAQ

-44 EMASLQKQAAKQ
+44 EMASLQRQAAKQ
-56 QASKGYVEYDTE
+56 QASKGYVEYETE
-68 LAMLQASA
+68 LAMLQAQAQRNSA
-76 KKNQAAKEYE
+76 AEEYE
-86 ATMDRINA
+86 ATMDRVNA

-100 NLSAAVSNLKAGAVA
+100 NLSQAVSNLKAGAVA
-115 AAAVAA
+115 ATAMAA

-134 SAMSDVRKVVD
+134 ASMADVRKTVD

-163 QGLPMSAEGIAKIVA
+163 QEMPMSAEGIAKIVA

-187 DELKEFATDAIKMGV
+187 DDLKQFATDAIKMGV
-202 AFDITADQ
+202 AFDISAEQ
-210 AGTMMANW
+210 AGDMMAKW
-218 RTAFGMGQQEVVQL
+218 RTAFGMDQGQVVQL
-232 ADQINYLSNTTA
+232 ADQVNYLSNTTA
-244 ASSDAISDIVTRV
+244 ASSDSISDIVTRV
-257 GPLGD
+257 GPLGQ

-276 SMAAVGVKSD
+276 SMASVGVESD
-286 VAATGIKNLALGLVA
+286 VAATGIKNMALGLVA

-306 KSQQAAFAQ
+306 KSQQEAFAQ

-330 AQGTIVDILSR
+330 AQGTIIDVLSR
-341 IKQLPKE
+341 IKELPKE
-348 AQAATL
+348 MQASVL

-363 EAIAPLLTQLDN
+363 NAIAPLLTQLDN

-393 EAEYQARAGTTAN
+393 DAEYQARVGTTAN
-406 QLQLAKNNLVALAV
+406 QLQLVKNNLAALAI
-420 NLGSLLLPAVNAVAG
+420 NIGSLLLPAVSAVAG
-435 GVARALG
+435 GFAKAMG
-442 AVAQFVTEHQQLASV
+442 AVASFISEHQTLAAV
-457 ITGTI
+457 IMGTVGAI
-462 LAIVGLTMAALG
+462 LALTLAALT

-484 MVATINMVRNAH
+484 MSATINMVRDAH
-496 IAASIATKIST
+496 VAATVASRASAASTMVAG
-507 ASTIA
+507 
-512 AAAAQRAF
+512 AAQRAF
-520 AIGARIAAVAQMA
+520 AIGARMAAAAQMA

-542 FTLLVIAIMI
+542 FILIVLAIMA
-552 VVAALVYLWNTNES
+552 VVAALIYLWNTNEN
-566 FRAACIAAWESICAA
+566 FRAACIAAWEAICNA
-581 VSSAWDAISSAAA
+581 VSSAWDTISSAAA

-602 AVSGAYAFIVG
+602 AVSGAYDFIVS

-654 WNALKDAFSHPIDAI
+654 WEGLKEAFSHPIDAV

-693 NHPYLTWVAEA
+693 SHPYLTWVAEA

-729 LGVGPAAMPTMPNM
+729 LGIGPAAMPTMTGV
-743 PAVAPSS
+743 PAAAPSGNS
-750 GGPVEINFAPTINVQ
+750 AQITFAPTINVQ
-765 GGPGSEQAV
+765 GAGPGTEQRI
-774 SRLMD
+774 SQLMD

-792 AANQRRLSF
+792 AANQRRLSY

>member
-121 PLGLAVNEAIKFE
+121 PLGLAVREAVQFE

-163 QGLPMSAEGIAKIVA
+163 QELPMSAEGIAKIVA
-178 AGGQAGIAR
+178 AGGQAGIAK
-187 DELKEFATDAIKMGV
+187 DELKQFATDAIKMGV
-202 AFDITADQ
+202 AFDITAEQ

-330 AQGTIVDILSR
+330 AQGTIVDVLSR

-363 EAIAPLLTQLDN
+363 EAIAPLLTQLDK

-388 YAGSM
+388 YAGST

-406 QLQLAKNNLVALAV
+406 QLLLAKNILVALAV

-442 AVAQFVTEHQQLASV
+442 AVAQFVTEHQQLATV
-457 ITGTI
+457 IIGTI
-462 LAIVGLTMAALG
+462 GAIVGLTMAALG

-484 MVATINMVRNAH
+484 MAATINMIKNAH
-496 IAASIATKIST
+496 IAATIATK
-507 ASTIA
+507 ASAAATFI

-542 FTLLVIAIMI
+542 FALLVIAIMI

-581 VSSAWDAISSAAA
+581 VSSAWDTISSAAA

-602 AVSGAYAFIVG
+602 AVSGAYDFIVS

-654 WNALKDAFSHPIDAI
+654 WEGLKEAFSHPIDAV

-693 NHPYLTWVAEA
+693 SHPYLTWVAEA

-729 LGVGPAAMPTMPNM
+729 LGVGQAAMPTMPNM

-750 GGPVEINFAPTINVQ
+750 RGPVEINFAPTINVQ

>member
-44 EMASLQKQAAKQ
+44 EMTNLQKQAAKQ

-68 LAMLQASA
+68 LAMLQAQV

-86 ATMDRINA
+86 ATMDRVNA

-100 NLSAAVSNLKAGAVA
+100 NLSSAVSSLKAGAVA
-115 AAAVAA
+115 AAAVSA
-121 PLGLAVNEAIKFE
+121 PLGLAVREAVQFE

-163 QGLPMSAEGIAKIVA
+163 QELPMSAEGIAKIVA

-187 DELKEFATDAIKMGV
+187 DELKSFATDAIKMGV
-202 AFDITADQ
+202 AFDITAEQ
-210 AGTMMANW
+210 AGQMMANW
-218 RTAFGMGQQEVVQL
+218 RTAFGMGQDQVVQL

-276 SMAAVGVKSD
+276 SMASVGVKSD

-306 KSQQAAFAQ
+306 KSQQEAFAQ

-330 AQGTIVDILSR
+330 AQGTIMDVLSR

-348 AQAATL
+348 AQATAL
-354 SDLFGKESI
+354 SDIFGKESI

-375 LKDNFN
+375 LQSNFS

-420 NLGSLLLPAVNAVAG
+420 NLGSLLIPAVTAVAG
-435 GVARALG
+435 AMARAMG
-442 AVAQFVTEHQQLASV
+442 AVAQFVSEHQQLATV
-457 ITGTI
+457 IIGTI
-462 LAIVGLTMAALG
+462 GAIVGLTMAALG

-484 MVATINMVRNAH
+484 MAATINMIKNAH
-496 IAASIATKIST
+496 IAATIATK
-507 ASTIA
+507 ASAAATFI

-542 FTLLVIAIMI
+542 FALVVIAIMI
-552 VVAALVYLWNTNES
+552 VVAALVYLWNTNEE
-566 FRAACIAAWESICAA
+566 FRAACIAAWEAICAA
-581 VSSAWDAISSAAA
+581 VSSAWDTISSAAA

-602 AVSGAYAFIVG
+602 AVSGAYDFIVS

-637 DSITSAVDAG
+637 GSITSAVDAG

-654 WNALKDAFSHPIDAI
+654 WEGLKEAFSHPIDAV

-729 LGVGPAAMPTMPNM
+729 LGVGPAAMPTMTGV
-743 PAVAPSS
+743 PASAPT
-750 GGPVEINFAPTINVQ
+750 GGAAQITFAPTINVQ
-765 GGPGSEQAV
+765 GGGPGTEQRI
-774 SRLMD
+774 SQLMD

-792 AANQRRLSF
+792 AANQRRLSY

>member
-68 LAMLQASA
+68 LAMLQTSA

-163 QGLPMSAEGIAKIVA
+163 QELPMSAEGIAKIVA
-178 AGGQAGIAR
+178 AGGQAGIAK
-187 DELKEFATDAIKMGV
+187 DELKQFATDAIKMGV
-202 AFDITADQ
+202 AFDITAEQ

-218 RTAFGMGQQEVVQL
+218 RTAFGMSQTQVVEL

-442 AVAQFVTEHQQLASV
+442 AVAQFVTEHQQLASA

-581 VSSAWDAISSAAA
+581 VSSAWDTISSAAA

-729 LGVGPAAMPTMPNM
+729 LGVGPAAMPAMSSV
-743 PAVAPSS
+743 PAAAPS
-750 GGPVEINFAPTINVQ
+750 GGSAQITFAPTINVQ
-765 GGPGSEQAV
+765 GGSPGTEQRI
-774 SRLMD
+774 SQLMD
-779 QKMREFDS
+779 QKMREFDG

-792 AANQRRLSF
+792 AANQRRLSY

>member
-163 QGLPMSAEGIAKIVA
+163 QELPMSAEGIAKIVA

-512 AAAAQRAF
+512 A
-520 AIGARIAAVAQMA
+520 VAQMA

-729 LGVGPAAMPTMPNM
+729 LGVGPAAMPAMSSV
-743 PAVAPSS
+743 PAAAPS
-750 GGPVEINFAPTINVQ
+750 GGSAQITFAPTITVQ
-765 GGPGSEQAV
+765 GGSPGTEQRI
-774 SRLMD
+774 SQLMD
-779 QKMREFDS
+779 QKMREFDG

-792 AANQRRLSF
+792 AANQRRLSY

>member
-68 LAMLQASA
+68 LAMLQAFA

-121 PLGLAVNEAIKFE
+121 PLGLAVREAVQFE

-163 QGLPMSAEGIAKIVA
+163 QELPMSAEGIAKIVA
-178 AGGQAGIAR
+178 AGGQAGIAK
-187 DELKEFATDAIKMGV
+187 DELKQFATDAIKMGV
-202 AFDITADQ
+202 AFDITAEQ

-218 RTAFGMGQQEVVQL
+218 RTAFGMGQTQVVEL

-363 EAIAPLLTQLDN
+363 EAIAPLLTQLDK
-375 LKDNFN
+375 LKANFN
-381 KVGDASQ
+381 KVSDATQ
-388 YAGSM
+388 YAGST
-393 EAEYQARAGTTAN
+393 EAEYQARVGTTAN
-406 QLQLAKNNLVALAV
+406 QLTLAKNNLVALAV
-420 NLGSLLLPAVNAVAG
+420 NIGGLLLPAVNAVAG
-435 GVARALG
+435 GLALAMGTVAK
-442 AVAQFVTEHQQLASV
+442 FVEEHQTLAAAV
-457 ITGTI
+457 LGTI
-462 LAIVGLTMAALG
+462 TAIIGLTMAALG

-581 VSSAWDAISSAAA
+581 VSSAWDTISSAAA

-654 WNALKDAFSHPIDAI
+654 WEALKEAFSHPIDAI
-669 VNFIKGGDSD
+669 VNFIKGGDGD
-679 AASAAGQSASGGVF
+679 AASAAGMSASGGVF

-729 LGVGPAAMPTMPNM
+729 LGVGQAAMPTMPNM

>member
-44 EMASLQKQAAKQ
+44 EMTNLQKQAAKQ

-68 LAMLQASA
+68 LAMLQAQV

-86 ATMDRINA
+86 ATMDRVNA

-100 NLSAAVSNLKAGAVA
+100 NLSSAVSSLKAGAVA
-115 AAAVAA
+115 AAAVSA
-121 PLGLAVNEAIKFE
+121 PLGLAVREAVQFE

-163 QGLPMSAEGIAKIVA
+163 QELPMSAEGIAKIVA

-187 DELKEFATDAIKMGV
+187 DELKSFATDAIKMGV
-202 AFDITADQ
+202 AFDITAEQ
-210 AGTMMANW
+210 AGQMMANW
-218 RTAFGMGQQEVVQL
+218 RTAFGMGQDQVVQL

-276 SMAAVGVKSD
+276 SMASVGVKSD

-306 KSQQAAFAQ
+306 KSQQEAFAQ

-330 AQGTIVDILSR
+330 AQGTIMDVLSR

-348 AQAATL
+348 AQATAL
-354 SDLFGKESI
+354 SDIFGKESI

-375 LKDNFN
+375 LQSNFS

-420 NLGSLLLPAVNAVAG
+420 NLGSLLIPAVTAVAG
-435 GVARALG
+435 AMARAMG
-442 AVAQFVTEHQQLASV
+442 AVAQFVSEHQQLATV
-457 ITGTI
+457 IIGTI
-462 LAIVGLTMAALG
+462 GAIVGLTMAALG

-484 MVATINMVRNAH
+484 MAATINMIKNAH
-496 IAASIATKIST
+496 IAATIATK
-507 ASTIA
+507 ASAAATFI

-533 LNAVMAMNP
+533 LNTVMAMNP
-542 FTLLVIAIMI
+542 FALVVIAIMI
-552 VVAALVYLWNTNES
+552 VVAALVYLWNTNEE
-566 FRAACIAAWESICAA
+566 FRAACIAAWEAICAA
-581 VSSAWDAISSAAA
+581 VSSAWDTISSAAA

-602 AVSGAYAFIVG
+602 AVSGAYDFIVS

-654 WNALKDAFSHPIDAI
+654 WEGLKEAFSHPIDAV

-729 LGVGPAAMPTMPNM
+729 LGVGPAAMPTMTGV
-743 PAVAPSS
+743 PASAPT
-750 GGPVEINFAPTINVQ
+750 GGAAQITFAPTINVQ
-765 GGPGSEQAV
+765 GGGPGTEQRI
-774 SRLMD
+774 SQLMD

-792 AANQRRLSF
+792 AANQRRLSY

>member
-44 EMASLQKQAAKQ
+44 EMTNLQKQAAKQ

-68 LAMLQASA
+68 LAMLQTSA

-163 QGLPMSAEGIAKIVA
+163 QELPMSAEGIAKIVA
-178 AGGQAGIAR
+178 AGGQAGIAK
-187 DELKEFATDAIKMGV
+187 DELKQFATDAIKMGV
-202 AFDITADQ
+202 AFDITAEQ

-218 RTAFGMGQQEVVQL
+218 RTAFGMSQTQVVEL

-363 EAIAPLLTQLDN
+363 EAIAPLLTQLDK

-388 YAGSM
+388 YAGST

-406 QLQLAKNNLVALAV
+406 QLLLAKNILVALAV

-581 VSSAWDAISSAAA
+581 VSSAWDTISSAAA

-729 LGVGPAAMPTMPNM
+729 LGVGPAAMPAMSSV
-743 PAVAPSS
+743 PAAAPS
-750 GGPVEINFAPTINVQ
+750 GGSAQITFAPTINVQ
-765 GGPGSEQAV
+765 GGSPGTEQRI
-774 SRLMD
+774 SQLMD
-779 QKMREFDS
+779 QKMREFDG

-792 AANQRRLSF
+792 AANQRRLSY